1 MSNDRV
7 LKEQLELIEERHNKR
22 LNTTVSGE
30 RSEKAGAAMKRQLV
44 ICLVFL
50 SLSILAGLILVG
62 FLGRVWVLPAFLL
75 LCLAGYFIFNLFK
88 KSSEEIIKEEGV
100 EKKKI
105 YEEIEDDLQKVIEIS
120 NDAIS
125 TKNNFLS
132 GISHDIRSPI
142 NAILGLNEMVIR
154 ESREATIR
162 GYAQDIKSAGNT
174 LMSFVTDVLDTSRI
188 EEGRLE
194 IVAIKYD
201 LSSVVND
208 IMNMNIRAANEKG
221 LKLTVKV
228 DEKTPHLLKGD
239 EVRIK
244 QCILKLM
251 SNAIKFTDEGNITV
265 EIGYAKLTDSEI
277 LLTASVSDTGRGIK
291 EEDLERLFVP
301 FEKASADR
309 NIKNEGSGLGM
320 TITRKLL
327 EMMGSELRVESK
339 FGSGSTF
346 KFSLKQEVLD
356 WQPIGNVDEAYARL
370 RDSQGRYEESFRAP
384 DAKVLVVDDSPV
396 NLMIAEGLLKET
408 KMQITLA
415 ESGQK
420 AVNACKETKFDL
432 ILLDHMM
439 PEMDGIET
447 LHHIREDEES
457 INKKAPIVALTANA
471 VDGAKELYEKE
482 GFDFYLSKP
491 IVAEK
496 LEEAIKSYLDPK
508 LVITG
513 GWEKEAPPEDLK
525 DGEEA
530 SGSSSNSENPFLK
543 KMEQISGIFVDKGIE
558 YSGSPELYEKVVT
571 EFTDTGNS
579 RADII
584 EGYFEAQDIK
594 NYTIQVHA
602 LKSAARIIG
611 ATALSQLAAALEEAG
626 NAEDMVRITNATG
639 ELLKRYR
646 GLVSELEAMFEDNEE
661 KPEIDEDSLKDAVAS
676 LKEVVEAFDFDS
688 VDSIMDE
695 LKKYK
700 MPDAFKEKYAK
711 LKTLVAEV
719 ARDDILLLLGSI

>member
-7 LKEQLELIEERHNKR
+7 LKEQLELIEERHKTR
-22 LNTTVSGE
+22 LNKMVSGE

-44 ICLVFL
+44 ICLGFL

-62 FLGRVWVLPAFLL
+62 FLGKVWVLPAFLL
-75 LCLAGYFIFNLFK
+75 MCLAGYFILNYFK
-88 KSSEEIIKEEGV
+88 KNSEEIIKEEGT
-100 EKKKI
+100 EKKKL
-105 YEEIEDDLQKVIEIS
+105 YDEIEDDLQKVIEIS

-154 ESREATIR
+154 ESREAVIR

-174 LMSFVTDVLDTSRI
+174 LMSFVTDVLDTSKI
-188 EEGRLE
+188 EEGKLE

-265 EIGYAKLTDSEI
+265 EIGYAKLSDNDI

-291 EEDLERLFVP
+291 EEDLERLFAP

-309 NIKNEGSGLGM
+309 SIKNEGSGLGM

-346 KFSLKQEVLD
+346 RFSLKQEVLD

-396 NLMIAEGLLKET
+396 NLMIAEGLLKDT
-408 KMQITLA
+408 KMQITLV

-420 AVNACKETKFDL
+420 ALDACKETKFDL

-447 LHHIREDEES
+447 LHHIREDDES

-513 GWEKEAPPEDLK
+513 GWEKEAPPEDLNE
-525 DGEEA
+525 GEGTSAKSED
-530 SGSSSNSENPFLK
+530 NSFIK
-543 KMEQISGIFVDKGIE
+543 KMAQVTGIFVDKGIE

-571 EFTDTGNS
+571 EFADTGNS

-584 EGYFEAQDIK
+584 EGYYEAEDIK

-602 LKSAARIIG
+602 LKTAARIIG
-611 ATALSQLAAALEEAG
+611 ATALSQLAAALEDAG

-661 KPEIDEDSLKDAVAS
+661 KPEIDEDSLRDAVES